1 VENTTVKSLYE
12 QEFRARLQKIFGG
25 GPRTFVPGKGR
36 SFGKTAL
43 LPASQQIQSLAKRM
57 GNQRNQEALVRC
69 LLLTVLRHPHVLDS
83 HVDFFAYLPMDNE
96 ELDDLRAAIIDGA
109 TQSLT
114 HSDSVLD
121 SQALRTTLAASGY
134 GPLIDRLES
143 QDQLKLSFSAQ
154 NALLLAATRGFLLV
168 GSWLTQLA
176 AIEED
181 FESVRVDAADS
192 VTDSVMERQSY
203 LRLERDRIRQEMID
217 YIRSESSNAN

>member
-1 VENTTVKSLYE
+1 
-12 QEFRARLQKIFGG
+12 
-25 GPRTFVPGKGR
+25 
-36 SFGKTAL
+36 
-43 LPASQQIQSLAKRM
+43 
-57 GNQRNQEALVRC
+57 
-69 LLLTVLRHPHVLDS
+69 
-83 HVDFFAYLPMDNE
+83 
-96 ELDDLRAAIIDGA
+96 
-109 TQSLT
+109 
-114 HSDSVLD
+114 VLD